1 MIECVAV
8 LTRGGLV
15 LWNHSTSDI
24 KGNPINTLIHAVLLE
39 DRTGAKSY
47 NTDNYSI
54 KWALANDMD
63 LIFVVVYTQ
72 LLQASYNV
80 EEEILEIAKDKFI
93 ENYKT
98 DLLAAKLNGQHT
110 LSDKA
115 PFSSFDSEYRNIVRA
130 VELRASEKKEA
141 KKTGALLQEQQEQRN
156 YEKKKKDREED
167 SDEENSIPKQVSPQP
182 KEDTPES
189 PKHAPDDKFAKLRAL
204 GVTSRKEKK
213 MKTIPAKP
221 KTPEPSQPIPKAP
234 KKQTTWDTQD
244 FSSTKAKKL
253 DRSSTDAEDTHKKV
267 EQFKKQFMP
276 DPNALTKIDEDI
288 IEEEDED
295 EDDFDINDY
304 QKKDTSAESKK
315 KSVWGNLF
323 ATLTNNRTLDETDL
337 EPVMG
342 EFKKLLQSK
351 NVAAEIADNICK
363 SVTQSLIGKK
373 LGAFQAVKSSVNEA
387 MEEALTRILTPKRN
401 IDVLR
406 DALTARDTYHRPYVM
421 TFCGV
426 NGVGKSTSL
435 SKICFW
441 LLQNKLSVLIA
452 ACDTFRSGA
461 VEQLKV
467 HAQCLGVEVFDRK
480 YGKEPALVARD
491 AIAHAKK
498 NKIDVVLV
506 DTAGRMQ
513 DNEPLMRIL
522 AKLIQ
527 MNKPDLVLFVGEALV
542 GNDGVDQLQK
552 FNDSLS
558 NLSLLPNDDEDMLSN
573 NMGSDKGFVD
583 RKSMIDGIVLTK
595 FDTIDDK
602 VGAAISMV
610 YKTGHPI
617 VFAGVGQ
624 TYTDLKKLSVRSV
637 VRSLLK

>member
-1 MIECVAV
+1 MIEAVAV

-15 LWNHSTSDI
+15 LWNHTAQDI
-24 KGNPINTLIHAVLLE
+24 KGNPINTLIRAVLLE
-39 DRTGAKSY
+39 DRTGDKVF

-54 KWALANDMD
+54 KWSLANDVD
-63 LIFVVVYTQ
+63 LIFVIVYTKM
-72 LLQASYNV
+72 LQGSSNT
-80 EEEILEIAKDKFI
+80 EEEVLEIFKDKFVDQ
-93 ENYKT
+93 YKHE
-98 DLLAAKLNGQHT
+98 LLAAKENGQHT
-110 LSDKA
+110 LSDKT
-115 PFSSFDSEYRNIVRA
+115 PFDDFDSEYKNIVRA
-130 VELRASEKKEA
+130 VDMRANERKEA
-141 KKTGALLQEQQEQRN
+141 KKSGALLQEEQEKRK
-156 YEKKKKDREED
+156 YEKKERKPREEE
-167 SDEENSIPKQVSPQP
+167 SEEDEPEPISPQ
-182 KEDTPES
+182 KTSTPEKS
-189 PKHAPDDKFAKLRAL
+189 TTIDPEDKFAKLKAK
-204 GVTSRKEKK
+204 GVLSRKDSKK
-213 MKTIPAKP
+213 VMKTTPSKP
-221 KTPEPSQPIPKAP
+221 TKQEPSVPQP
-234 KKQTTWDTQD
+234 
-244 FSSTKAKKL
+244 KAKKVLTSWNQNDYSNAKANQLSRANKNEKEDNEATL
-253 DRSSTDAEDTHKKV
+253 D
-267 EQFKKQFMP
+267 QFRQKFMP
-276 DPNALTKIDEDI
+276 DPTATTNIDDDI
-288 IEEEDED
+288 IQDNDDDTVQNNDE
-295 EDDFDINDY
+295 EDDFNIDDY
-304 QKKDTSAESKK
+304 KKKETSAETQK

-337 EPVMG
+337 EPVMV
-342 EFKKLLQSK
+342 EFKRLLQAK

-363 SVTQSLIGKK
+363 SVSQSLVGKK
-373 LGAFQAVKSSVNEA
+373 LGAFQAVKSAVNEA
-387 MEEALTRILTPKRN
+387 MEEALTRILTPKRS

-406 DALTARDTYHRPYVM
+406 DAYAARDNYHRPYVI

-513 DNEPLMRIL
+513 DNEPLMRTL

-527 MNKPDLVLFVGEALV
+527 MNRPDLVLFVGEALV

-552 FNDSLS
+552 FNDSLA
-558 NLSLLPNDDEDMLSN
+558 NLSLNNDDEDLLAGTVGN
-573 NMGSDKGFVD
+573 DKGYVD
-583 RKSMIDGIVLTK
+583 RQSMIDGIVLTK

-602 VGAAISMV
+602 VGAALSMV
-610 YKTGHPI
+610 
-617 VFAGVGQ
+617 
-624 TYTDLKKLSVRSV
+624 SVS
-637 VRSLLK
+637 